1 MKPLALAAALTVP
14 LTLAAPLAR
23 AEAPLLAT
31 QMPGLAITALADL
44 PAASPANADRQFCSH
59 LFVEAPATA
68 AGQATRAKGWAVTAE
83 TAFGPYTAVSFIG
96 KAEPATSG
104 TCELTQGNVGIWS
117 GAQLVALVYAQN
129 PDDDLI
135 GSVSGFGQGLR
146 IHSGGVIPG
155 TVADLRLIGG
165 TDIAVTPP
173 ALSESLCNARAEVPF
188 IEGMPIDM
196 ARKLL
201 AESGWQP
208 VPQNTG
214 SPGMA
219 QGIAAAGVP
228 EVEDCAGT
236 GFAFCSYV
244 YQGPAGTLSVITAGE
259 LWEGN
264 LPAVTGYS
272 ASCAAP

>member
-1 MKPLALAAALTVP
+1 MKPYALAA
-14 LTLAAPLAR
+14 TLILIASAAV

-31 QMPGLAITALADL
+31 QVPQLAITPLADL
-44 PAASPANADRQFCSH
+44 PAAPPQTQDRQFCQH
-59 LFVEAPATA
+59 LFTDAPATP
-68 AGQATRAKGWAVTAE
+68 AGQATRAKGWEVTGE

-96 KAEPATSG
+96 AFEPATSG
-104 TCELTQGNVGIWS
+104 TCELMQGNVGIWS
-117 GAQLVALVYAQN
+117 GSRLVALVYSQN

-135 GSVSGFGQGLR
+135 GSVSAFGQGLR
-146 IHSGGVIPG
+146 ISSGGVIPG

-173 ALSESLCNARAEVPF
+173 ALSESVCNVADVPF
-188 IEGMPIDM
+188 IEGMPINM

-201 AESGWQP
+201 AEAGWQP
-208 VPQNTG
+208 VPQNTE
-214 SPGMA
+214 SLGMA
-219 QGIAAAGVP
+219 QDIAAAGVP

-244 YQGPAGTLSVITAGE
+244 YQGPAGMLSVITAGE

-272 ASCAAP
+272 ANCTSP